1 MEVNN
6 FSNDEIFE
14 GQKILIPIESN
25 QAISSEKFAE
35 EPNKKIDFENLIF
48 PQNSIGDET
57 SFTFHEIIENSILK
71 KELVRN
77 MSEPRGEY
85 LINNKCKNSKS
96 IIIILTISFYFIK
109 IFVIIVRLQ
118 EIFWV
123 IFHS

>member
-109 IFVIIVRLQ
+109 IFVIIVHLQ